1 MKEAEKENMEK
12 VISLE
17 TSLNAQISQSQST
30 GKSRSSLAV
39 RNCIFFYN
47 LESFVSANGDL
58 ETIGGSDS
66 NLCLEL
72 LTMLKMR
79 MDLAYGEIASRL
91 GFPDALTVMTKASEG
106 TPAPT
111 VPATPDEIVEKPTK
125 PARQLSS
132 GEGFMILDEAPKSH
146 HFYGT
151 TITPLNTS
159 SFYKAVRRESKL
171 LEESLPAGVWVRA
184 YSDRLD
190 LLSVM
195 IRGPSK
201 TPYEDGLF
209 LFDLQLGADYPH
221 SPPSC
226 HFISFSSERLN
237 PNLYVEGKVC
247 VSLLGTWVGKG
258 SEVWGPSSSLLQL
271 IVSIQ
276 GLILVSEPYYNEAGY
291 EKQVE
296 SQQGYE
302 NSRTYNELVIL
313 KLVQAMTVLSISPP
327 DVFKPEIMAHFA
339 QNGRSFCERIETWT
353 SKTEPHCPDF
363 PLLPV
368 SKGFLLSLECALSS
382 FKEIS
387 GNVLEEF
394 GKLKLE
400 NDIKEPYEV
409 KL

>member
-1 MKEAEKENMEK
+1 
-12 VISLE
+12 
-17 TSLNAQISQSQST
+17 
-30 GKSRSSLAV
+30 
-39 RNCIFFYN
+39 
-47 LESFVSANGDL
+47 
-58 ETIGGSDS
+58 
-66 NLCLEL
+66 
-72 LTMLKMR
+72 MLKMR

-91 GFPDALTVMTKASEG
+91 GFPDALTSMTKATEG

-111 VPATPDEIVEKPTK
+111 VPPTPEETIERPPK
-125 PARQLSS
+125 PARQHSS
-132 GEGFMILDEAPKSH
+132 GEGFLILDEAPKSH
-146 HFYGT
+146 HFYST
-151 TITPLNTS
+151 LIVPTNNT
-159 SFYKAVRRESKL
+159 SFYKAVRRECKL
-171 LEESLPAGVWVRA
+171 LEESLPAGVWVRG

-258 SEVWGPSSSLLQL
+258 SEVWGLNSSLLQL

-313 KLVQAMTVLSISPP
+313 KLVQAMTVLSVSPP
-327 DVFKPEIMAHFA
+327 EVFKDEIMTHFS
-339 QNGRSFCERIETWT
+339 QQGQTFCERIEKWT
-353 SKTEPHCPDF
+353 SKTNPHCPDF

-368 SKGFLLSLECALSS
+368 SKGFLLSLQCALTS
-382 FKEIS
+382 FKEIT
-387 GNVLEEF
+387 GNVLEEYSKNNAEI
-394 GKLKLE
+394 KL
-400 NDIKEPYEV
+400 
-409 KL
+409 

>member
-1 MKEAEKENMEK
+1 MTAMSYRDRLLYKNTLYTE
-12 VISLE
+12 L
-17 TSLNAQISQSQST
+17 TL
-30 GKSRSSLAV
+30 L
-39 RNCIFFYN
+39 IF
-47 LESFVSANGDL
+47 LESFASANADI
-58 ETIGGSDS
+58 EQCTPSDG

-91 GFPDALTVMTKASEG
+91 GFPDALTAMTKASEG
-106 TPAPT
+106 TPIPT
-111 VPATPDEIVEKPTK
+111 VPTSPEEVVEKPCR
-125 PARQLSS
+125 PLRQRSS
-132 GEGFMILDEAPKSH
+132 EEGFMILDEAPRSH
-146 HFYGT
+146 HFYST
-151 TITPLNTS
+151 TIVPTNTT
-159 SFYKAVRRESKL
+159 SFYKAIRRETKL
-171 LEESLPAGVWVRA
+171 LEESLPEGVWVRG

-209 LFDLQLGADYPH
+209 LFDLQLGSDYPH

-226 HFISFSSERLN
+226 HFISFTSERLN

-313 KLVQAMTVLSISPP
+313 KLVQAMTVLSVSPP
-327 DVFKPEIMAHFA
+327 EVFKAEIMNHFA
-339 QNGRSFCERIETWT
+339 QNGKKFCERIERWT
-353 SKTEPHCPDF
+353 SKENPHCPDF

-368 SKGFLLSLECALSS
+368 SKGFLLSLQCALTS
-382 FKEIS
+382 FKEII
-387 GNVLEEF
+387 GNVLEEYNKQSAEI
-394 GKLKLE
+394 KL
-400 NDIKEPYEV
+400 
-409 KL
+409 